1 MASSSRPRNV
11 VMVTVL
17 GMILSGFGFIGGVAL
32 LSSSDGRQGVLLVH
46 ALVLMFGGA
55 LMFFLWTRFFNGHH
69 MARTVLA
76 VMVVLHVVNALF
88 AAVARPSAL
97 TIEILI
103 GFAVL
108 ETIVLLLMYAGSETK
123 AFFDRNRSQVPD
135 LSQTP
140 SSAT

>member
-11 VMVTVL
+11 VIVTVL

-46 ALVLMFGGA
+46 ALVLTFGGA
-55 LMFFLWTRFFNGHH
+55 LMFFLWTKG
-69 MARTVLA
+69 VLA

-108 ETIVLLLMYAGSETK
+108 ETIVLLLMYAGGETK
-123 AFFDRNRSQVPD
+123 AFFDRNRSQVPG

>member
-11 VMVTVL
+11 VIVTVL

-46 ALVLMFGGA
+46 ALVLTFGGA

-97 TIEILI
+97 TIEVLI